1 MGLQI
6 VSKTNLIVR
15 SAQHWLA
22 RSRYN
27 LLLWLL
33 NLQLRTSSILNTSML
48 DQYLRNQDLDP
59 FICKEL
65 PQQLLFVLAFQL
77 SNGNFMIQFRVSKM
91 SLIDFSAAY
100 VL

>member
-6 VSKTNLIVR
+6 VSKTNLVMR

-33 NLQLRTSSILNTSML
+33 NLQLRTSSILDT
-48 DQYLRNQDLDP
+48 
-59 FICKEL
+59 
-65 PQQLLFVLAFQL
+65 
-77 SNGNFMIQFRVSKM
+77 
-91 SLIDFSAAY
+91 
-100 VL
+100 